1 MPVEVTFVASKKGIP
16 VKCQVDDNPT
26 LSDLREAA
34 KEGVDLQDLEND
46 PVILYYEAGG
56 EVKEN
61 AASGTVDNLEDGQTI
76 YAARIAD
83 HGQEELVIRL
93 CILGPGA
100 VGKSA
105 LTLRYTNDHFHEE
118 YDPTIEDAYRKT
130 VRIDGKSATLDI
142 LDTAGQ
148 EDFTALRNAWY
159 RNKDGFLL
167 IYSLM
172 DKKSLEELDGFY
184 EQLQEFY
191 EGEREVP
198 PLLLV
203 GNKADLRPNFTEEVK
218 IAFAEKE
225 QKQRKD
231 YGAIGLIKTSAKT
244 GQNVEA
250 AFASIV
256 RAVRRKQG
264 NRVGKKKKSW
274 WKKSW
279 CNIV

>member
-1 MPVEVTFVASKKGIP
+1 MVEVTFVASKKGVP
-16 VKCQVDDNPT
+16 VKCQVDGSTPLADLT
-26 LSDLREAA
+26 LLA
-34 KEGVDLQDLEND
+34 KQQLELQDSD
-46 PVILYYEAGG
+46 SDKVKLYHDNGTLVE
-56 EVKEN
+56 EDD
-61 AASGTVDNLEDGQTI
+61 ASGTVKGLSDGVTI
-76 YAARIAD
+76 YASKPSD
-83 HGQEELVIRL
+83 HGTEELVIRL

-130 VRIDGKSATLDI
+130 VRIDGKPATLDI

-172 DKKSLEELDGFY
+172 DPKSLEELQGFH

-191 EGEREVP
+191 EGEGEVP
-198 PLLLV
+198 PVLLV
-203 GNKADLRPNFTEEVK
+203 GNKADLNPSFSPKEAADFAQSEGTKTE
-218 IAFAEKE
+218 A
-225 QKQRKD
+225 

-264 NRVGKKKKSW
+264 REGKKKSSW
-274 WKKSW
+274 SKCS
-279 CNIV
+279 IL

>member
-1 MPVEVTFVASKKGIP
+1 MLEVTFVASKKGDPKVAQIE
-16 VKCQVDDNPT
+16 KNPT
-26 LSDLREAA
+26 LAA
-34 KEGVDLQDLEND
+34 LTNLAKQTCELQGTEQD
-46 PVILYYEAGG
+46 PVKLYYPSGG
-56 EVKEN
+56 EVKED
-61 AASGTVDNLEDGQTI
+61 AATGRVSGLESGQKL
-76 YAARIAD
+76 YAARQAD
-83 HGQEELVIRL
+83 HGAEELVIRL

-130 VRIDGKSATLDI
+130 VRIDGKPATLDI

-167 IYSLM
+167 IYSLN
-172 DKKSLEELDGFY
+172 DNKTLDELQSFH
-184 EQLQEFY
+184 EQLIDFH
-191 EGEREVP
+191 EGEGEIP
-198 PLLLV
+198 PVLLV
-203 GNKADLRPNFTEEVK
+203 GNKADLKPTFSEQ
-218 IAFAEKE
+218 IAREFRQNETTKQKE
-225 QKQRKD
+225 W
-231 YGAIGLIKTSAKT
+231 GAIGLIKTSAKT

-264 NRVGKKKKSW
+264 DRVGKQKKSF
-274 WKKSW
+274 
-279 CNIV
+279 CCIL